1 VHLEVVE
8 VQVLVLEEVVED
20 NQEQVDTAATYQD
33 TVAVASTAAAAAVAT
48 IVAADAVATAEV
60 VVVAAANYSLQESSL
75 N

>member
-1 VHLEVVE
+1 MHLEVVE

-48 IVAADAVATAEV
+48 IVAADATAEV

-75 N
+75 D

>member
-1 VHLEVVE
+1 MHLEEVE

-33 TVAVASTAAAAAVAT
+33 TVAVASTAAAAAAVAT
-48 IVAADAVATAEV
+48 IVAADATAEV

-75 N
+75 D